1 MRVSDTNEAIRMAM
15 DTLRTNK
22 LRSGLTMLGIMIGV
36 TTVILIS
43 SVINGLT
50 GNVNGLIKSLGS
62 NVYWVFRFP
71 VFGSRPTAE
80 MLARK
85 QLSYEDGE
93 VMKVLPH
100 VVAVSASQ
108 WYSDPEG
115 QQGSFSVK
123 YGSHKVQNTTLHG
136 ESEDQ
141 PSVNELEFAQGR
153 FFTAPEAL

>member
-1 MRVSDTNEAIRMAM
+1 MISDSSEAIRIAM

-50 GNVNGLIKSLGS
+50 GNVNNLIKSLGT

-71 VFGSRPTAE
+71 VFGSRPTTE

-85 QLSYEDGE
+85 QLTYEE
-93 VMKVLPH
+93 VAASRGGCRCLAAVPFPH
-100 VVAVSASQ
+100 WQS
-108 WYSDPEG
+108 G
-115 QQGSFSVK
+115 Q
-123 YGSHKVQNTTLHG
+123 LC
-136 ESEDQ
+136 
-141 PSVNELEFAQGR
+141 R
-153 FFTAPEAL
+153 

>member
-1 MRVSDTNEAIRMAM
+1 M

-62 NVYWVFRFP
+62 NVYWVYRFP

-80 MLARK
+80 MFGQKA
-85 QLSYEDGE
+85 DGWTMWDRRMDD
-93 VMKVLPH
+93 V
-100 VVAVSASQ
+100 
-108 WYSDPEG
+108 G
-115 QQGSFSVK
+115 Q
-123 YGSHKVQNTTLHG
+123 T
-136 ESEDQ
+136 
-141 PSVNELEFAQGR
+141 R
-153 FFTAPEAL
+153 